1 MFNKII
7 EKVLLW
13 FVAFKSWFRRNDKDE
28 DEYYNFE
35 QLTEGV
41 AACLNAISFLDTMDD
56 ALLNERGK
64 QRRRSTNKKAT
75 KLLHTYIDLLYKIE
89 FDDDNKDQDG

>member
-1 MFNKII
+1 
-7 EKVLLW
+7 
-13 FVAFKSWFRRNDKDE
+13 
-28 DEYYNFE
+28 
-35 QLTEGV
+35 
-41 AACLNAISFLDTMDD
+41 MDD